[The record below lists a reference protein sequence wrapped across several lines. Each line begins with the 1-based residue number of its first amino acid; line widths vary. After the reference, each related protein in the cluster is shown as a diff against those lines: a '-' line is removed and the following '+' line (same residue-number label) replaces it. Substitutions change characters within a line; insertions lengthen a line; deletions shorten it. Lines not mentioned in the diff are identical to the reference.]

1 MGECGSCDAPSGRL
15 LCDSAGVDRI
25 RSLPGAMGGVS
36 LGEGGE
42 VSILW
47 LVSLQ
52 DGILGWHFLGLD
64 LRGGRTLVF
73 DPGWFYPSEFGCLA
87 LHT

>member
-42 VSILW
+42 VLILW
-47 LVSLQ
+47 MVSLQ
-52 DGILGWHFLGLD
+52 DRILGWHFLGLD
-64 LRGGRTLVF
+64 LRGGRTL
-73 DPGWFYPSEFGCLA
+73 GIRAGSTRPSLA
-87 LHT
+87 A